1 MSAPLG
7 TAIAGNG
14 AGRARNAV
22 PTPFDE
28 LFDGV
33 DDLIK
38 RVADVESPEIRKI
51 RAKVHAALVVAK
63 SALKDSATQVRS
75 QAVPVAG
82 GTDEY
87 LNHDPGQ
94 FLSHD
99 PGQSLGL
106 ALLVGVG
113 LGLVVSLD
121 NDYGS

>member
-14 AGRARNAV
+14 AARAKNAV

-63 SALKDSATQVRS
+63 SALKDSANQVRR
-75 QAVPVAG
+75 QTVQVAG
-82 GTDEY
+82 ADEY
-87 LNHDPGQ
+87 WNE
-94 FLSHD
+94 D

-106 ALLVGVG
+106 ALLLGVG
-113 LGLVVSLD
+113 LGLVVTL
-121 NDYGS
+121 

>member
-7 TAIAGNG
+7 MAIAGNG
-14 AGRARNAV
+14 RGRAKDAV

-63 SALKDSATQVRS
+63 SALKDSANQVRR
-75 QAVPVAG
+75 QTVQVADG
-82 GTDEY
+82 ADEY
-87 LNHDPGQ
+87 LNDDPGR
-94 FLSHD
+94 
-99 PGQSLGL
+99 SLGL

-113 LGLVVSLD
+113 LGLVASLD
-121 NDYGS
+121 SDYGG

>member
-14 AGRARNAV
+14 AGRGKNAV
-22 PTPFDE
+22 PTPFEE

-63 SALKDSATQVRS
+63 SALKDSANQVRR
-75 QAVPVAG
+75 QTVQVAG
-82 GTDEY
+82 IDES
-87 LNHDPGQ
+87 LNE
-94 FLSHD
+94 D

-106 ALLVGVG
+106 ALLLGVG
-113 LGLVVSLD
+113 LGLVVSL
-121 NDYGS
+121 

>member
-7 TAIAGNG
+7 MAIAGNG
-14 AGRARNAV
+14 RGRAKDAV

-38 RVADVESPEIRKI
+38 RVADVESPEIRKV

-63 SALKDSATQVRS
+63 SALKDSANQVRR
-75 QAVPVAG
+75 QTVQVADR
-82 GTDEY
+82 TDDD
-87 LNHDPGQ
+87 LNDDPAR
-94 FLSHD
+94 
-99 PGQSLGL
+99 SLGL

-121 NDYGS
+121 SDYGS

>member
-7 TAIAGNG
+7 TAIAGNDVR
-14 AGRARNAV
+14 RAKNAV

-63 SALKDSATQVRS
+63 SALRDGANQVARP
-75 QAVPVAG
+75 AVPVAD

-87 LNHDPGQ
+87 LN
-94 FLSHD
+94 HD

-121 NDYGS
+121 NDYGG

>member
-14 AGRARNAV
+14 AARAKNAV
-22 PTPFDE
+22 HTPFDE

-38 RVADVESPEIRKI
+38 RVADVESPEIRKV

-63 SALKDSATQVRS
+63 SALKDSAARAPRQE
-75 QAVPVAG
+75 VPIAYG
-82 GTDEY
+82 IEEY
-87 LNHDPGQ
+87 LN
-94 FLSHD
+94 HD

-121 NDYGS
+121 SDYGS

>member
-7 TAIAGNG
+7 TAIARTGVSRG
-14 AGRARNAV
+14 KTAAAS
-22 PTPFDE
+22 PFDE

-51 RAKVHAALVVAK
+51 RAKVHAALVTAK
-63 SALKDSATQVRS
+63 SALKDSANQIGRQV
-75 QAVPVAG
+75 VPIAD

-87 LNHDPGQ
+87 WHDEP
-94 FLSHD
+94 D
-99 PGQSLGL
+99 QSLGL

-113 LGLVVSLD
+113 LGLVVSLRQ
-121 NDYGS
+121 

>member
-14 AGRARNAV
+14 ARRARNAV

-63 SALKDSATQVRS
+63 SALKDSANQVRR
-75 QAVPVAG
+75 QAVQVAG
-82 GTDEY
+82 SDEY
-87 LNHDPGQ
+87 LND
-94 FLSHD
+94 D

-113 LGLVVSLD
+113 LGLVVSL
-121 NDYGS
+121 

>member
-14 AGRARNAV
+14 AGRVTNGV

-63 SALKDSATQVRS
+63 SALKDSGNQVRRP
-75 QAVPVAG
+75 AVQVAD
-82 GTDEY
+82 GTEGY
-87 LNHDPGQ
+87 LSDDSGE
-94 FLSHD
+94 
-99 PGQSLGL
+99 SLGL

-121 NDYGS
+121 NDYGC

>member
-7 TAIAGNG
+7 TASASRG
-14 AGRARNAV
+14 AGRTNNAV

-38 RVADVESPEIRKI
+38 RVADVESAEIRKV

-63 SALKDSATQVRS
+63 SALKDSANQVRR
-75 QAVPVAG
+75 QAVRVADR
-82 GTDEY
+82 TDEY
-87 LNHDPGQ
+87 LHHP
-94 FLSHD
+94 
-99 PGQSLGL
+99 PRQSLGL

-113 LGLVVSLD
+113 LGLVVSLQQ
-121 NDYGS
+121 DYDS

>member
-14 AGRARNAV
+14 AGRGKNAV
-22 PTPFDE
+22 PTPFEE

-38 RVADVESPEIRKI
+38 RVADIESPEIRKV

-63 SALKDSATQVRS
+63 SALKDSANQVRR
-75 QAVPVAG
+75 QAVQVADR
-82 GTDEY
+82 TDQY
-87 LNHDPGQ
+87 LHHDPE
-94 FLSHD
+94 
-99 PGQSLGL
+99 SLGL

-113 LGLVVSLD
+113 LGLVVSLQHE
-121 NDYGS
+121 

>member
-14 AGRARNAV
+14 AGRAKNAV
-22 PTPFDE
+22 PAPFDE

-38 RVADVESPEIRKI
+38 RVADVESPEIRKV

-63 SALKDSATQVRS
+63 SALKDSANQVRR
-75 QAVPVAG
+75 QPVQVAD
-82 GTDEY
+82 GTEEY
-87 LNHDPGQ
+87 LNQ
-94 FLSHD
+94 D

-121 NDYGS
+121 SDYGS

>member
-7 TAIAGNG
+7 MAIAGNG
-14 AGRARNAV
+14 RGRAKDAV

-38 RVADVESPEIRKI
+38 RVADVESPEIRKT

-63 SALKDSATQVRS
+63 SALKDSTNQVRR
-75 QAVPVAG
+75 QTVTVQVADR
-82 GTDEY
+82 TDEY
-87 LNHDPGQ
+87 LNDDPGR
-94 FLSHD
+94 
-99 PGQSLGL
+99 SLGL

-121 NDYGS
+121 GDYGS

>member
-7 TAIAGNG
+7 TAIARNG

-63 SALKDSATQVRS
+63 SALKDSATPVRR
-75 QAVPVAG
+75 QAVQVAH
-82 GTDEY
+82 GTDEC
-87 LNHDPGQ
+87 LNP
-94 FLSHD
+94 D

-121 NDYGS
+121 SDYGS

>member
-7 TAIAGNG
+7 TAIARNG
-14 AGRARNAV
+14 AARRGENAV

-63 SALKDSATQVRS
+63 SALKDSANQVRR
-75 QAVPVAG
+75 QTVQVAD

-87 LNHDPGQ
+87 LNE
-94 FLSHD
+94 D

-106 ALLVGVG
+106 ALLLGVG
-113 LGLVVSLD
+113 LGLVVSL
-121 NDYGS
+121 